1 MGVNGGPRYDVA
13 IIGGGHNGLVCAAYL
28 ARAGLRVVVL
38 EGRSTIGGA
47 AVTEQPWPG
56 FKVSSASYVVS
67 LLQPQIVRDLDLQRH
82 GYETYVLDPA
92 YFTPFPDG
100 RSLLVWDE
108 PRKAAAEIAKI
119 SRRDAAAYLEYTRD
133 LDELSDFVR
142 PLLMRAPVRIPPSS
156 LEDLR
161 EALFLGGHLLRNRRT
176 MTKVVDLMTMSVS
189 DFLDRYFTDE
199 AIKGALCP
207 GGVIGM
213 WGGPMSP
220 GSAYV
225 LLHHRMGEVGGM
237 RGAWAFVRGGMG
249 GLSDAMGRA
258 ARAMGAEVRCDSP
271 VAEVRTRLGRA
282 YGVVLADGTEIRT
295 RAVAS
300 AVHPRTT
307 FLDLVGPDHLP
318 NELVREIRRFRTRG
332 SSAKVNVALS
342 ELPDFTAMPGTEL
355 GPQHP
360 EFILSPSI
368 GYVERAWDD
377 CKHGR
382 PSERPMLDC
391 VIPSTK
397 DPTLAP
403 DGSYVMTC
411 FVQYAPPELADG
423 KSWDD
428 EREAFGDRVIDT
440 IAEYAPNVSGSVLHR
455 EVLTPSDLEHRYG
468 LLGGNIFQGEMAL
481 DQLYSLRPAPQ
492 AGAYRTPVR
501 GLYLCGSGSHPG
513 GGVMG
518 APGHNAAKIIARDL
532 RRSAVARR

>member
-1 MGVNGGPRYDVA
+1 MGVNRAPRYDVA

-28 ARAGLRVVVL
+28 ARAGLRTVVL
-38 EGRSTIGGA
+38 EGREVVGGA

-67 LLQPQIVRDLDLQRH
+67 LLQPKIVRDLELRKH
-82 GYETYVLDPA
+82 GYEVYPLDPA

-119 SRRDAAAYLEYTRD
+119 SRRDAAAYLEYTKD
-133 LDELSDFVR
+133 LDDLSAFVR
-142 PLLMRAPVRIPPSS
+142 PLLMRSPVKVPPSN

-161 EALFLGGHLLRNRRT
+161 EALFLGGHLLRHRRT
-176 MTKVVDLMTMSVS
+176 MSKVVDLMTMSVS

-199 AIKGALCP
+199 AVKGALSP

-225 LLHHRMGEVGGM
+225 LLHHRMGEVAGM

-249 GLSDAMGRA
+249 ALSDAMGRA
-258 ARAMGAEVRCDSP
+258 ARSFGAEVRLEAP
-271 VAEVRTRLGRA
+271 VTGVRTHYGRA
-282 YGVVLADGTEIRT
+282 YGVLLADGTEIRA

-307 FLDLVGPDHLP
+307 FLDLVGADHLP
-318 NELVREIRRFRTRG
+318 ADLVREIERFRTRG

-342 ELPDFTAMPGTEL
+342 ELPDFTAMPGKEL

-368 GYVERAWDD
+368 EYVERAWDE

-382 PSERPMLDC
+382 PSQRPMVDC
-391 VIPSTK
+391 VIPTTK
-397 DPTLAP
+397 DATLAP
-403 DGSYVMTC
+403 DGTHVMTC

-423 KSWDD
+423 KSWED
-428 EREAFGDRVIDT
+428 ERDGVGDRVIET
-440 IAEYAPNVSGSVLHR
+440 IAEYAPNVPEAVLHR
-455 EVLTPSDLEHRYG
+455 EVLTPLDLEQRYG

-532 RRSAVARR
+532 RRTGRR

>member
-1 MGVNGGPRYDVA
+1 MLARMSARRGPTHDVA
-13 IIGGGHNGLVCAAYL
+13 IVGGGHNGLVCAAYL
-28 ARAGLRVVVL
+28 ARAGLRTIVL
-38 EGRSTIGGA
+38 EGRPLLGGA
-47 AVTEQPWPG
+47 AVTEKPWPG

-67 LLQPQIVRDLDLQRH
+67 LLQPKIVRDLDLRRH
-82 GYETYVLDPA
+82 GYEIYPLDPA

-100 RSLLVWDE
+100 RSVLVWDE
-108 PRKAAAEIAKI
+108 PRRAAAEIAKI
-119 SRRDAAAYLEYTRD
+119 SRPDAAAFLEYTRD

-142 PLLMRAPVRIPPSS
+142 PLLMRAPVQIPPSS
-156 LEDLR
+156 LDDLR
-161 EALFLGGHLLRNRRT
+161 EALVIGGHLLRRRKT
-176 MTKVVDLMTMSVS
+176 LSKVVDLMTMSVS
-189 DFLDRYFTDE
+189 DFLDRYFTDQ
-199 AIKGALCP
+199 AVKGALCP

-249 GLSDAMGRA
+249 ALSEAIGRA
-258 ARAMGAEVRCDSP
+258 ARMAGAEVRCDSP
-271 VAEVRTRLGRA
+271 VADIRTRHGRA
-282 YGVVLADGTEIRT
+282 FGVVLEDGTEIRA

-300 AVHPRTT
+300 SIHPRTT
-307 FLDLVGPDHLP
+307 FFDLVGADRLPD
-318 NELVREIRRFRTRG
+318 EFAKEIERFRTRG

-342 ELPDFTAMPGTEL
+342 ELPDFSAMPGTEL

-368 GYVERAWDD
+368 DYVERAWDD
-377 CKHGR
+377 CKNGR

-391 VIPSTK
+391 VIPTTK
-397 DPTLAP
+397 DSTLAP
-403 DGSYVMTC
+403 AGQHVMTC

-423 KSWDD
+423 RSWDD
-428 EREAFGDRVIDT
+428 QRDALGDRVIDT
-440 IAEYAPNVSGSVLHR
+440 IAEYAPNVPGAVMHR
-455 EVLTPSDLEHRYG
+455 EVLTPLDLERRFG

-492 AGAYRTPVR
+492 AGAYRTPIR

-532 RRSAVARR
+532 RR

>member
-1 MGVNGGPRYDVA
+1 VA
-13 IIGGGHNGLVCAAYL
+13 IVGGGHNGLVCAAYL
-28 ARAGLRVVVL
+28 ARAGLRTVVL
-38 EGRSTIGGA
+38 ESRALLGGA
-47 AVTEQPWPG
+47 AVTEEPWPG
-56 FKVSSASYVVS
+56 FRVSSASYVVS
-67 LLQPQIVRDLDLQRH
+67 LLQPKIVRDLDLKRH
-82 GYETYVLDPA
+82 GYEIYPLDPA

-100 RSLLVWDE
+100 RSVLVWDE
-108 PRKAAAEIAKI
+108 PRRAAAEIAKI
-119 SRRDAAAYLEYTRD
+119 SRRDAAAFLEYTRD

-142 PLLMRAPVRIPPSS
+142 PLLLRAPVKIPPSS
-156 LEDLR
+156 FEDLR
-161 EALFLGGHLLRNRRT
+161 ESLVVGGHLLRHRRT
-176 MTKVVDLMTMSVS
+176 LSKVVDLMTMSVS

-199 AIKGALCP
+199 AVKGALCP

-225 LLHHRMGEVGGM
+225 LLHHRM
-237 RGAWAFVRGGMG
+237 A
-249 GLSDAMGRA
+249 
-258 ARAMGAEVRCDSP
+258 GAEVRCDSP
-271 VAEVRTRLGRA
+271 VADIRTRLGRA
-282 YGVVLADGTEIRT
+282 FGVVLEDGTEIRT

-300 AVHPRTT
+300 SIHPRTT
-307 FLDLVGPDHLP
+307 FLDLVGGDRLP
-318 NELVREIRRFRTRG
+318 PEFVREIERFRTRG

-342 ELPDFTAMPGTEL
+342 ELPDFTAMPGTEP
-355 GPQHP
+355 GSQHT

-368 GYVERAWDD
+368 DYVERAWDD

-391 VIPSTK
+391 VIPTTK
-397 DPTLAP
+397 DSTIAP
-403 DGSYVMTC
+403 DGKHVMTC

-428 EREAFGDRVIDT
+428 EREALGDRVIDT
-440 IAEYAPNVSGSVLHR
+440 IAEYAPNVPGAVLHR
-455 EVLTPSDLEHRYG
+455 EVLTPLDLERRFG

-492 AGAYRTPVR
+492 AGAYRTPIR

-532 RRSAVARR
+532 RRTRR